1 MTQPSPSPGA
11 SGPLSRAPSVL
22 VVAGLVLYLVGAA
35 GTMAALARPLPP
47 WAILVFAGFRAAG
60 LGAGL
65 GAALVRRFGA
75 ASGTGALVGLALLGL
90 AVPGDWFA
98 VPGVVSVLAGSW
110 AFARVRRKTLPMAAG
125 FTLIFVAGLVRVALA
140 FFAPEV
146 LVHAP
151 LAVAVP
157 LAAYMAFLHRGG
169 VIVRRGVGVALVVI
183 AVALSLAI
191 RVHGLLEPDQ
201 QFDMQMV
208 GLLGFF
214 ILAAIVVAAG
224 FTHLFV
230 AAFDHLDRDPL
241 LSFQFFLPIL
251 ALPAGVLGWAW
262 RDGAVFSENGPLGT
276 VLAEGAALDAVLVIG
291 ALLVLTVRALGR
303 RIGVRSPTVLVAWK
317 FLRSQRLVPTP
328 GARMINRLRDLVPPA
343 YEAEQGLGLWT
354 SPTRWA
360 VVAGA
365 GLVLWLALGPAG
377 QRWTE
382 PMHFEMLAWVLSA
395 GALALLARGFLRPRA
410 GLTETLAD
418 FLPGLAALAI
428 ALLVR
433 PDVEFGD
440 MAFPGSDQV
449 PLFVALIIGALLVA
463 HAALRGILGLRHRRG
478 TLAEALQPEL
488 APSLDSRLRQG
499 VGLSMF
505 VSIVGVA
512 VGVWALIVVLS
523 VMRGFSVDL
532 TSKIVESREHI
543 VLRATD
549 DLAGIPDP
557 LPLARRLGL
566 LPEVRSA
573 SPYVEA
579 NVMLASSSN
588 IGVNIT
594 LRGIVPEDYAGG
606 DLEASV
612 VAGSVRFLREPEWL
626 VPPEYLAYVDP
637 DPSPE
642 SGLKALPQEPT
653 DPSRYWP
660 TTVDPGAIPMD
671 PIPGLDIPEDDL
683 DMTWSANQVVLP
695 PVLIGVELAGSLG
708 VDVGGQVELI
718 APDGEAGPAGLQ
730 PKARSFRI
738 AGLFTTGLYDYD
750 MKLAYTT
757 LGEAQRFLGL
767 EDAVNR
773 LEARLHDLDTVDAVR
788 DSVLG
793 WVNPELVEVDD
804 WKRMNRNLF
813 SALELEWVVMFL
825 VLGFVV
831 LIASFSILSS
841 LLMIIRQRTG
851 AISILRCLGFRVRSM
866 GRVFLTLG
874 ALVGLMGSL
883 SGLLMG
889 VSSCVLVRHVGVTLP
904 REYYIR
910 ELPVDIDPWSIAT
923 IVLASWALTVV
934 ASIYPARSAA
944 RTHILEGLYDER

>member
-1 MTQPSPSPGA
+1 MTQPSPSSGA
-11 SGPLSRAPSVL
+11 SGSMSRAPFVL
-22 VVAGLVLYLVGAA
+22 VVAGLVLYLAGAA
-35 GTMAALARPLPP
+35 GTLAALARPLPS
-47 WAILVFAGFRAAG
+47 WAILVFAGLRAAG

-65 GAALVRRFGA
+65 GAALARRFGA
-75 ASGTGALVGLALLGL
+75 ASGTGALLVLALLGL

-110 AFARVRRKTLPMAAG
+110 AFARVRRKTLPVAAG
-125 FTLIFVAGLVRVALA
+125 FTLLFVAGLVRVALA

-146 LVHAP
+146 LVQAP

-157 LAAYMAFLHRGG
+157 VAAVLFLHRGG
-169 VIVRRGVGVALVVI
+169 IIVRRGVGAALVAI

-191 RVHGLLEPDQ
+191 RVYGLLEPDQ

-262 RDGAVFSENGPLGT
+262 RDGAVFTESGPMGT

-291 ALLVLTVRALGR
+291 ALLVLTVRAMGR

-328 GARMINRLRDLVPPA
+328 GARMINRLRDLVPPQP
-343 YEAEQGLGLWT
+343 EAAQGLRLWA
-354 SPTRWA
+354 SPTRWSVA
-360 VVAGA
+360 AGA
-365 GLVLWLALGPAG
+365 GLVLWLALGPVG
-377 QRWTE
+377 RRWTQ
-382 PMHFEMLAWVLSA
+382 PMHFEMLAWALAA
-395 GALALLARGFLRPRA
+395 GALALLARGLLRPRSR
-410 GLTETLAD
+410 LTETLAD
-418 FLPGLAALAI
+418 FLPGLAALAT

-433 PDVEFGD
+433 PDVELGD
-440 MAFPGSDQV
+440 LAFPGSDQV
-449 PLFVALIIGALLVA
+449 PLVVALIVGVLIVA

-557 LPLARRLGL
+557 LPLARRLGS

-594 LRGIVPEDYAGG
+594 LRGIVPEDYAAG

-612 VAGSVRFLREPEWL
+612 VAGSIRFLREPEWL
-626 VPPEYLAYVDP
+626 VPPEYMAYVEP
-637 DPSPE
+637 SREPVEDPSKLE
-642 SGLKALPQEPT
+642 ER
-653 DPSRYWP
+653 SRA
-660 TTVDPGAIPMD
+660 TVDPTAIPMD
-671 PIPGLDIPEDDL
+671 PIPGLDAPEDDL
-683 DMTWSANQVVLP
+683 DAAWSAHQVVLP

-750 MKLAYTT
+750 MKLVYTT

-773 LEARLHDLDTVDAVR
+773 LEARLHDLETVDTVR
-788 DSVLG
+788 GSVLG
-793 WVNPELVEVDD
+793 WVDPELVEVDD

-851 AISILRCLGFRVRSM
+851 AISILRCMGFRVRSM